1 MDILI
6 DNKVNVDLLQ
16 FQKMGFIY
24 NAIENGWTVKKR
36 DNKYVFTKNKKGEKE
51 VFLDTYLR
59 QFLENNFDVDNMLN
73 TF

>member
-1 MDILI
+1 MDILV

-59 QFLENNFDVDNMLN
+59 NFLENNFDVDNMLN

>member
-1 MDILI
+1 MDILV

>member
-6 DNKVNVDLLQ
+6 DNKVKVDLLQ
-16 FQKMGFIY
+16 FQKMAFIY
-24 NAIENGWTVKKR
+24 NAIEKGWTIKKR
-36 DNKYVFTKNKKGEKE
+36 DNKYVFTKNHKGEKE

-73 TF
+73 SF

>member
-1 MDILI
+1 MDILV
-6 DNKVNVDLLQ
+6 DNKVKVDLLQ

-59 QFLENNFDVDNMLN
+59 QFIENNFDVDNMLN

>member
-1 MDILI
+1 MDILV
-6 DNKVNVDLLQ
+6 DNKVKVDLLQ

-59 QFLENNFDVDNMLN
+59 QFLENNFNIDNMLN

>member
-1 MDILI
+1 MDILV
-6 DNKVNVDLLQ
+6 DNKVKVDLLQ

>member
-1 MDILI
+1 MDILV

-59 QFLENNFDVDNMLN
+59 QFLESNFDVDNMLN

>member
-1 MDILI
+1 MDILV
-6 DNKVNVDLLQ
+6 DNKVKVDLLQ

-24 NAIENGWTVKKR
+24 NTIENGWTVKKR

-59 QFLENNFDVDNMLN
+59 QFIENNFDVDNMLN

>member
-1 MDILI
+1 MDILV
-6 DNKVNVDLLQ
+6 DNKVKVDLLQ
-16 FQKMGFIY
+16 FQKMAFIY
-24 NAIENGWTVKKR
+24 NAVEKGWTIKKR
-36 DNKYVFTKNKKGEKE
+36 DNKYVFTKNHKGEKE

>member
-1 MDILI
+1 MDILV
-6 DNKVNVDLLQ
+6 DNKVKVDLLQ

-59 QFLENNFDVDNMLN
+59 QFLKNNFDVDNMLN
-73 TF
+73 SF

>member
-1 MDILI
+1 
-6 DNKVNVDLLQ
+6 
-16 FQKMGFIY
+16 MGFIY
-24 NAIENGWTVKKR
+24 NAIEKGWTIKKR
-36 DNKYVFTKNKKGEKE
+36 DNKYVFTKNHKGEKE

>member
-1 MDILI
+1 MDILV
-6 DNKVNVDLLQ
+6 DNKVKVDLLQ

-24 NAIENGWTVKKR
+24 NAIEKGWTIKKR
-36 DNKYVFTKNKKGEKE
+36 DNKYVFTKNHKGEKE

-59 QFLENNFDVDNMLN
+59 QFIENNFDVDNMLN

>member
-1 MDILI
+1 MDILA
-6 DNKVNVDLLQ
+6 DNKVKIDLLQ

-24 NAIENGWTVKKR
+24 NAIEKGWTIKKR
-36 DNKYVFTKNKKGEKE
+36 DNKYVFTKNHKCEKE